1 MIMGCSENL
10 SPTTIIKGAVNRVL
24 SGGPVYLLILC
35 FFGVLFIA
43 GVVSGI
49 NAIFITGSRH
59 AYGTYREIP
68 LGLLI
73 ATYMFF
79 VVASTGLCF
88 ISSIGYVFGNR
99 SFLPIAKRSVM
110 LALITLVSGFVAI
123 GLEIENPFRMAF
135 YLFGSPNLTSNIW
148 WMGVLYMLYMV
159 FMAGAFI
166 FLLLSSHRAA
176 AFFGLM
182 GVLCGVAAI
191 GVEGGI
197 FAMLHGREVWYGP
210 FLPIYILVAALMTGC
225 AFIIFFGI
233 LATKISGVKMDESV
247 EKALALVRKLAMLM
261 IAAIAYLTIWKMIPM
276 TTGGEILTITLQEMI
291 SGSHAFSFWVME
303 VACVMVIPFVL
314 LYLSGGRKRGYMLV
328 ATGLM
333 IFGIIFM
340 RVDMVIMGQIVPL
353 YWDLGVKEFS
363 RLQTYSPTWREIL
376 VALGG
381 IGFCGAAF
389 MLGEKIFKGFGE
401 DHCIEAVESGKADS
415 AP

>member
-1 MIMGCSENL
+1 MIMGRSENSSL
-10 SPTTIIKGAVNRVL
+10 TGCIKDAISRVL
-24 SGGPVYLLILC
+24 TSGPVYLFFLC
-35 FFGVLFIA
+35 FFGVLCIAGVISGIHAIFIA
-43 GVVSGI
+43 G
-49 NAIFITGSRH
+49 SRNI
-59 AYGTYREIP
+59 YGTYREIP

-88 ISSIGYVFGNR
+88 ISSIGYVFGIR
-99 SFLPIAKRSVM
+99 SFLPVAKRSVM
-110 LALITLVSGFVAI
+110 LALITILSGFLVI
-123 GLEIENPFRMAF
+123 GLEIENPFRMMIF
-135 YLFGSPNLTSNIW
+135 FFTSPNFSSNIW
-148 WMGVLYMLYMV
+148 WMGVLYILYMV

-166 FLLLSSHRAA
+166 FLLRSSHRAA

-182 GVLCGVAAI
+182 GSLCGVAAI

-197 FAMLHGREVWYGP
+197 FAMQHGREVWYGP

-225 AFIIFFGI
+225 AFIIFFEI
-233 LATKISGVKMDESV
+233 LAPKISDVKMDESV
-247 EKALALVRKLAMLM
+247 EKTLALVRKLAMLM

-276 TTGGEILTITLQEMI
+276 TTGSDTMLITLHETI

-314 LYLSGGRKRGYMLV
+314 LYFSRGWKRGYMLA

-340 RVDMVIMGQIVPL
+340 RLDMVVMGQIVPL
-353 YWDLGVKEFS
+353 YWELGVREFS
-363 RLQTYSPTWREIL
+363 RLHAYAPRWQETL

-381 IGFCGAAF
+381 VGFCGFAF
-389 MLGEKIFKGFGE
+389 MLGEKIFNGFHE
-401 DHCIEAVESGKADS
+401 V
-415 AP
+415 P